1 MTKIDD
7 ITDATAHLYGI
18 ELDAARD
25 VVTTYVDQVKD
36 DSDMWNAEA
45 EDLTI
50 DGAAVVRHAIS
61 EGYARRV
68 YSTTEAAM
76 LAELD
81 DISAKLP
88 EMTERRDEL
97 VRKLMR
103 STVARADVADAAR
116 LTEGRL
122 YQIRNGH

>member
-1 MTKIDD
+1 MATIED
-7 ITDATAHLYGI
+7 IAEATAYFYGI

-25 VVTTYVDQVKD
+25 VVTTYVDQIRD
-36 DSDMWNAEA
+36 DSDLWNAETD
-45 EDLTI
+45 ELTT
-50 DGAAVVRHAIS
+50 DGADVVKTAIS

-68 YSTTEAAM
+68 YSTAEAAM

-88 EMTERRDEL
+88 QMTERRDEL
-97 VRKLMR
+97 VRSLMR
-103 STVARADVADAAR
+103 STVARTDVADAAR